1 MSDHGIR
8 VGVLL
13 TDGIWMSMPDGLL
26 DILQSVNMR
35 REAQLFRCDL
45 ITPTSLPVQSFSG
58 RKIIGDIHV
67 DIATDQYDVV
77 YLSHFWGNVD
87 AMAEAYGSIIT
98 PWLQKQYANGAVIAG
113 INSGAFWAA
122 LAGLLDGRKATS
134 YWRQMKDLT
143 KRFPKVDW
151 QENQALVEDANLLTS
166 NGGNASMDLSIH
178 LVQRF
183 AGEEMATDLAKDVT
197 YDTRRTYDLTLF
209 NIAGLRQHRDSSV
222 HKAQDWLDSNYH
234 DKVEFN
240 QLADDLGMSSR
251 TFIRRFQKAT
261 GEKPTRY
268 LQRLRVEAAKHQLIN
283 SDNSIKTISLDVGYR
298 DFGFFSQVF
307 KSLTEVS
314 PREFRRRFRPG
325 NS

>member
-8 VGVLL
+8 VGILL
-13 TDGIWMSMPDGLL
+13 SDGIWMSMPDMLL

-35 REAQLFRCDL
+35 RESQLFRCDL
-45 ITPTSLPVQSFSG
+45 VTPLPGPVQSFSG
-58 RKIIGDIHV
+58 RKIYGDVHIEAV
-67 DIATDQYDVV
+67 KERYDVI
-77 YLSHFWGNVD
+77 YLCHFWGDVES
-87 AMAEAYGSIIT
+87 MAESCAKIT
-98 PWLQKQYANGAVIAG
+98 PWLQDQYANGALIAG
-113 INSGAFWAA
+113 VSSGAFWAA
-122 LAGLLDGRKATS
+122 QAGLLDGRKATS
-134 YWRQMKDLT
+134 YWRHMKDLA
-143 KRFPKVDW
+143 KRFPKVEW
-151 QENQALVEDANLLTS
+151 QDNQALVEDANLLTS
-166 NGGNASMDLSIH
+166 NAGNAAMDLAMH

-183 AGEEMATDLAKDVT
+183 AGEEMATEMAKDIT
-197 YDTRRTYDLTLF
+197 HDTRRTYDLTLF